1 MHWKI
6 LISKLLIGDT
16 ETKSFKV
23 RKNKR
28 DPVNISNKHVIQIL
42 QRKEREE

>member
-16 ETKSFKV
+16 ETKLFKV
-23 RKNKR
+23 GKNKR

-42 QRKEREE
+42 KRKEREE